1 MPNAVHLRVKKII
14 GQVKNIPAEEITDEQ
29 VLTEEIGL
37 DSLSLLEVVVRLE
50 AEFQTLIPDSELFR
64 ARLRTVEDLTELTA
78 RHIERERME
87 SAG

>member
-1 MPNAVHLRVKKII
+1 MPNSTHLRVKKIL
-14 GQVKNIPAEEITDEQ
+14 GQVRNIPAEEITDEQ
-29 VLTEEIGL
+29 VLTDEIGL

-50 AEFQTLIPDSELFR
+50 AEFRTVIPDSELFR
-64 ARLRTVEDLTELTA
+64 ARLRTVGDLTDLTA